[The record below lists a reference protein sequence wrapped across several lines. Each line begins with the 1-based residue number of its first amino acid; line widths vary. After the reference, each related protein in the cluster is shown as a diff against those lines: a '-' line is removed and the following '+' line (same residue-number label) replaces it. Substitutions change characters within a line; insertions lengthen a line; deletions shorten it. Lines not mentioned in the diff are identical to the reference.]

1 VTALR
6 GLIELWL

>member
-6 GLIELWL
+6 G